1 MNNIFDIFIEIIS
14 LIIGLIGIFYV
25 FMGTKLVDHK
35 LYFAGRLFLWSYI
48 FFILGKLIRILDY
61 SNFIDST
68 YYRAIPGALF
78 IICLTIAMWY
88 LNKEFNKMVIH
99 RPKQK
104 KRRRR

>member
-1 MNNIFDIFIEIIS
+1 
-14 LIIGLIGIFYV
+14 
-25 FMGTKLVDHK
+25 

-61 SNFIDST
+61 SNVIDAT

-88 LNKEFNKMVIH
+88 LNKEFNLIVRRKN
-99 RPKQK
+99 K
-104 KRRRR
+104 K